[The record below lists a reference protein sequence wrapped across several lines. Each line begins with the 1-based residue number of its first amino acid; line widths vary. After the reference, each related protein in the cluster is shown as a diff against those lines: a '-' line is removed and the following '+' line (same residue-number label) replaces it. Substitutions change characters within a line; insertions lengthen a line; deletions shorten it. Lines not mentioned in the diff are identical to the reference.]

1 MSIPAYSKP
10 CLVPAP
16 AAGSNAVY
24 LAGISPSQESTLVAH
39 IVDLTNINAPTA
51 NPFAS
56 QTNILVWSSSP
67 PLACY
72 SYPGH
77 TSPTTAPFLVVQF
90 GAFTTHFANIETSGV
105 VGASTYF
112 PKVAFN
118 SPKNFAVNGAA
129 SGSDW
134 VLAVTNTTVVGTN
147 SYWAGIR
154 FNATTLSS
162 SNYNFRMSSS
172 PTSNPLLTIGTYTV
186 DSTRGM
192 GYTTIFDYAGG
203 AIMYNTTGSLSTIN
217 TPDEGIINLSNSVS
231 VAMSGIALTA
241 NAIPVTM
248 KDTAYI
254 LDQGSDGSTIVYYL
268 QPGKS
273 SALNTLAIKGQVPR
287 FSNLLTA
294 TALDTRIVTYSSYN
308 TLSPT
313 FNSLDTIAGTWSGPG
328 LINSTN
334 GSGGTSPYSPGSGG
348 SSPSSGNGTN
358 TGGGD
363 SKSSSIGAIVGGAVG
378 GLVVIAL
385 VAFLFIRNRRQKNTV
400 PVKPKP
406 VDTNTNADT
415 HHPDPSQHGSS
426 MQMQLNYAEHQNYAQ
441 QQQQQQQPQL
451 YDQQQQHLYQQQQQ
465 QEQQQ
470 QEFYQV
476 SQQQHP
482 YNHNQALSQ
491 QVYVPPQQQQ
501 AQQPQIFIGQQQ
513 HVYTPP
519 TLIPQ
524 PRQPQ
529 AIQQEPSPVIYNH
542 HNHAQSSSVQS
553 VSVGSPA
560 NSNTL
565 YSVSNSTTAA
575 EYPTSPTTPITAPL
589 TLSTQALHEIQQLYK
604 PPPANPQ
611 YTPDTQK

>member
-16 AAGSNAVY
+16 AAGNNAVY

-56 QTNILVWSSSP
+56 QTNTLVWSSSP

-90 GAFTTHFANIETSGV
+90 GAFSTHFANIETNGV

-112 PKVAFN
+112 PQVAFN

-162 SNYNFRMSSS
+162 SNYNSFRMSSS
-172 PTSNPLLTIGTYTV
+172 PTSNPLLTVGTYTV

-294 TALDTRIVTYSSYN
+294 TALDTRIFGYN
-308 TLSPT
+308 YRNMVWPR
-313 FNSLDTIAGTWSGPG
+313 
-328 LINSTN
+328 IN
-334 GSGGTSPYSPGSGG
+334 
-348 SSPSSGNGTN
+348 
-358 TGGGD
+358 
-363 SKSSSIGAIVGGAVG
+363 
-378 GLVVIAL
+378 
-385 VAFLFIRNRRQKNTV
+385 
-400 PVKPKP
+400 
-406 VDTNTNADT
+406 
-415 HHPDPSQHGSS
+415 
-426 MQMQLNYAEHQNYAQ
+426 
-441 QQQQQQQPQL
+441 
-451 YDQQQQHLYQQQQQ
+451 
-465 QEQQQ
+465 
-470 QEFYQV
+470 
-476 SQQQHP
+476 
-482 YNHNQALSQ
+482 
-491 QVYVPPQQQQ
+491 
-501 AQQPQIFIGQQQ
+501 
-513 HVYTPP
+513 
-519 TLIPQ
+519 
-524 PRQPQ
+524 
-529 AIQQEPSPVIYNH
+529 
-542 HNHAQSSSVQS
+542 
-553 VSVGSPA
+553 
-560 NSNTL
+560 
-565 YSVSNSTTAA
+565 
-575 EYPTSPTTPITAPL
+575 
-589 TLSTQALHEIQQLYK
+589 
-604 PPPANPQ
+604 
-611 YTPDTQK
+611 

>member
-1 MSIPAYSKP
+1 MNIPAYSKP

-16 AAGSNAVY
+16 AAGNNTVY
-24 LAGISPSQESTLVAH
+24 LLGISPSQESTLVAH
-39 IVDLTNINAPTA
+39 TVDITNINAPTA

-56 QTNILVWSSSP
+56 QTNVLAWSSLQ

-77 TSPTTAPFLVVQF
+77 TNPTTSPFLVVQF
-90 GAFTTHFANIETSGV
+90 GAFTTHFTNIETSGI
-105 VGASTYF
+105 VGQSIYF
-112 PKVAFN
+112 PEVAFN
-118 SPKNFAVNGAA
+118 SPKNFAINGAA

-162 SNYNFRMSSS
+162 SNYNYGMSSS
-172 PTSNPLLTIGTYTV
+172 PTSNPLLTVGTYTV
-186 DSTRGM
+186 DSTLGV
-192 GYTTIFDYAGG
+192 GYTTIFDYAGS
-203 AIMYNTTGSLSTIN
+203 AIMYNTTGSLSTIA
-217 TPDEGIINLSNSVS
+217 TPDERIISLNNNVT

-254 LDQGSDGSTIVYYL
+254 LDQGSDGSTIVHYL

-308 TLSPT
+308 NLSPT
-313 FNSLDTIAGTWSGPG
+313 FNSLDTTTGTWSGPG
-328 LINSTN
+328 LINSTI
-334 GSGGTSPYSPGSGG
+334 GGGGTSPYSPGGG
-348 SSPSSGNGTN
+348 DSSSSSGDGANG
-358 TGGGD
+358 GGGD
-363 SKSSSIGAIVGGAVG
+363 SKSLPIGAIVGGVVG

-385 VAFLFIRNRRQKNTV
+385 VAFLFIRNQRQKNAV
-400 PVKPKP
+400 PVEPKP
-406 VDTNTNADT
+406 ADTNTNSQ
-415 HHPDPSQHGSS
+415 DPNQHGSL
-426 MQMQLNYAEHQNYAQ
+426 MQVQHNYTQ
-441 QQQQQQQPQL
+441 QQHQQQPQL
-451 YDQQQQHLYQQQQQ
+451 YDPRQQYIYQQQQL

-470 QEFYQV
+470 QGLYQI
-476 SQQQHP
+476 SQQQQP
-482 YNHNQALSQ
+482 YNHNQATSQ
-491 QVYVPPQQQQ
+491 QVYIPPQQQQ
-501 AQQPQIFIGQQQ
+501 VQQPQIFIGQQQ

-524 PRQPQ
+524 QRQPQ
-529 AIQQEPSPVIYNH
+529 VAQQEPSPVIYNH
-542 HNHAQSSSVQS
+542 YNNAQSSSVQS

-565 YSVSNSTTAA
+565 YSASNNTTGT

>member
-16 AAGSNAVY
+16 AAGNNTVY
-24 LAGISPSQESTLVAH
+24 LVGINSSQESTLVAH
-39 IVDLTNINAPTA
+39 TVNLTNINAPTA

-56 QTNILVWSSSP
+56 QTNLLSWSSLQ

-77 TSPTTAPFLVVQF
+77 TNPTTAPFLVVQF
-90 GAFTTHFANIETSGV
+90 GAFTTHFANIETSGI
-105 VGASTYF
+105 VGQSIYF
-112 PKVAFN
+112 PEVAFN

-134 VLAVTNTTVVGTN
+134 VLAVTNTTVIGTN

-162 SNYNFRMSSS
+162 SNYNFGMSSS
-172 PTSNPLLTIGTYTV
+172 PASNPLLTVGTYTV
-186 DSTRGM
+186 DSTLGV

-203 AIMYNTTGSLSTIN
+203 AIMYNTTGSLSTIT
-217 TPDEGIINLSNSVS
+217 TPDERIISLNNNVT

-254 LDQGSDGSTIVYYL
+254 LDQGSDGSTIVHYL

-273 SALNTLAIKGQVPR
+273 STLNTLAIKGQVPR

-308 TLSPT
+308 NLSPA
-313 FNSLDTIAGTWSGPG
+313 FNSLDTTTGTWSGPG
-328 LINSTN
+328 LIDSTI
-334 GSGGTSPYSPGSGG
+334 GGGGTSPYSPGSGD
-348 SSPSSGNGTN
+348 SSPSSSNGAN
-358 TGGGD
+358 SGGGD
-363 SKSSSIGAIVGGAVG
+363 SKSSSIGAIVGGVVG

-385 VAFLFIRNRRQKNTV
+385 VAFLFIRNRRQKNAV
-400 PVKPKP
+400 PVEPKP
-406 VDTNTNADT
+406 ADTNTNSQ
-415 HHPDPSQHGSS
+415 DPNQHGSS
-426 MQMQLNYAEHQNYAQ
+426 MQMQQKYAQ
-441 QQQQQQQPQL
+441 QQHQQQPQI
-451 YDQQQQHLYQQQQQ
+451 YDQQQQYLYQQQQLR
-465 QEQQQ
+465 EQQQ
-470 QEFYQV
+470 QELYQV
-476 SQQQHP
+476 SQQQQT
-482 YNHNQALSQ
+482 YNHNQAPSQ
-491 QVYVPPQQQQ
+491 QVYVPLQQQQ
-501 AQQPQIFIGQQQ
+501 VQQPQIFIGQQQ

-524 PRQPQ
+524 QRQPQ
-529 AIQQEPSPVIYNH
+529 VTQQEPSPVIYNH
-542 HNHAQSSSVQS
+542 YNNAQSSSVQS

-565 YSVSNSTTAA
+565 YSVSNNTTGA

-611 YTPDTQK
+611 YIPDTQK